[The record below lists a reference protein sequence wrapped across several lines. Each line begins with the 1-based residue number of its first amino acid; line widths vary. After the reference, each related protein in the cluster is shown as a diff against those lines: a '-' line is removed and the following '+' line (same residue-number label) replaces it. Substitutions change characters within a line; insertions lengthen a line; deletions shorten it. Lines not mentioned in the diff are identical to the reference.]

1 MRKTI
6 VLALFLEYSI
16 ILGSTYYNKKHEITL
31 FKKPKS
37 KFF

>member
-1 MRKTI
+1 MKKLI
-6 VLALFLEYSI
+6 VLKLFLEYSI
-16 ILGSTYYNKKHEITL
+16 ILGSCYYNKKQEITL